1 MTRRVS
7 RTAEQPIA
15 PPAMPRHASPQQL
28 LEEADLAREAS
39 YSPYSHFPVGAAL
52 LTRGGRVLR
61 GCNVE
66 NSSFGLS
73 MCAERTA
80 LLKAV
85 SEGERDFIAV
95 AITAGPGAVPTP
107 CGACRQVLH
116 EFSPGMWVYWRD
128 AAGRIIGRKLEEL
141 LASPFVFLDPK
152 AHAPR
157 RAGKGGKAAARGATP
172 KPKAKA
178 KPSKR
183 KRA

>member
-1 MTRRVS
+1 MTRRVR
-7 RTAEQPIA
+7 RTAEVPIA
-15 PPAMPRHASPQQL
+15 PPATPRHASPQQL
-28 LEEADLAREAS
+28 LEEADLARETS

-85 SEGERDFIAV
+85 SEGERDFVAL

-116 EFSPGMWVYWRD
+116 EFAPGMWVYWRD
-128 AAGRIIGRKLEEL
+128 AAGRIVGRKLEEL
-141 LASPFVFLDPK
+141 LSSPFVSSSKLNSSYPPLTLGGPS
-152 AHAPR
+152 ASHM
-157 RAGKGGKAAARGATP
+157 AGSNSLSSF
-172 KPKAKA
+172 
-178 KPSKR
+178 PSYGLL
-183 KRA
+183 

>member
-1 MTRRVS
+1 
-7 RTAEQPIA
+7 
-15 PPAMPRHASPQQL
+15 L
-28 LEEADLAREAS
+28 LEAADLAREAA
-39 YSPYSHFPVGAAL
+39 YAPYSRFPVGAAL
-52 LTRGGRVLR
+52 LTRGGRVLH

-85 SEGERDFIAV
+85 SEGERDFVAV

-116 EFSPGMWVYWRD
+116 EFAPGLWVYWRD
-128 AAGRIIGRKLEEL
+128 AAGRIVGRKLEEL
-141 LASPFVFLDPK
+141 LASPFVFLDPAPK
-152 AHAPR
+152 ATR
-157 RAGKGGKAAARGATP
+157 RGARKSAGSKRGARRPAARPKARVGRKTAGKP
-172 KPKAKA
+172 
-178 KPSKR
+178 KR

>member
-1 MTRRVS
+1 MTRRVR
-7 RTAEQPIA
+7 RTAEVPIA
-15 PPAMPRHASPQQL
+15 PPATPRHASPQQL
-28 LEEADLAREAS
+28 LEEADLARETS

-85 SEGERDFIAV
+85 SEGERDFVAL

-116 EFSPGMWVYWRD
+116 EFAPGMWVYWRD
-128 AAGRIIGRKLEEL
+128 AAGRIVGRKLEEL
-141 LASPFVFLDPK
+141 LSSPFVFLDPK

-157 RAGKGGKAAARGATP
+157 GSAKGKAAARGAAP
-172 KPKAKA
+172 ARKAKP

>member
-1 MTRRVS
+1 MTRRV
-7 RTAEQPIA
+7 RRKAEVPIA
-15 PPAMPRHASPQQL
+15 PSTPRHASPQQL
-28 LEEADLAREAS
+28 LEAADLAREAS
-39 YSPYSHFPVGAAL
+39 YAPYSHFPVGAAL
-52 LTRGGRVLR
+52 LTRGGRVFR

-85 SEGERDFIAV
+85 SEGEREFAAV

-116 EFSPGMWVYWRD
+116 EFAPDMWVFWRD
-128 AAGRIIGRKLEEL
+128 AAGRIVGRKLEEL
-141 LASPFVFLDPK
+141 LSSPFVFLDPK
-152 AHAPR
+152 ASAPR
-157 RAGKGGKAAARGATP
+157 RATKGKVAARGAMSSP
-172 KPKAKA
+172 KPKAKP

>member
-1 MTRRVS
+1 MTRRI
-7 RTAEQPIA
+7 RRNAELQIT
-15 PPAMPRHASPQQL
+15 PPATPRHASPQQL

-52 LTRGGRVLR
+52 LARSGRVFR

-85 SEGERDFIAV
+85 SEGERDFAAV

-116 EFSPGMWVYWRD
+116 EFAPGMWVYWRD
-128 AAGRIIGRKLEEL
+128 AAGRIVGRKLEEL
-141 LASPFVFLDPK
+141 LSSPFVFLDPK
-152 AHAPR
+152 ASVPR
-157 RAGKGGKAAARGATP
+157 RAGKAKAATRGATP
-172 KPKAKA
+172 ARKAKA
-178 KPSKR
+178 KPTKR